1 MSVERRYSSPKLKI
15 QAGNFGVESLEQ
27 SGKLDRL
34 AILISLAIAFSKHHF
49 FPNRLPKSSAFTVF
63 WFFFLFCFVV
73 LLFFF
78 VFFCFFAVLL
88 LRLKRRPLFRSQ
100 IFSVTKCYDIQGSHL
115 IGYLWVSFIIDR
127 SECLVCYFLCTELTL
142 FYIELPENCIY
153 LNQLELSNFFKCI
166 SLALEAQWKMNFS
179 PTEITSSWLWWDTRF
194 LLS

>member
-78 VFFCFFAVLL
+78 CIFLFFCCIVIAVKTSAIVSLANFQRNQM
-88 LRLKRRPLFRSQ
+88 LRHPRLAFDWLS
-100 IFSVTKCYDIQGSHL
+100 
-115 IGYLWVSFIIDR
+115 VSFFHYWPIR
-127 SECLVCYFLCTELTL
+127 MSGLL
-142 FYIELPENCIY
+142 FSLHWINPLLHRITWK
-153 LNQLELSNFFKCI
+153 LHLS
-166 SLALEAQWKMNFS
+166 
-179 PTEITSSWLWWDTRF
+179 
-194 LLS
+194 